1 MKILSIQIAD
11 LASCGG
17 ILDGLSLSLRRA
29 SPNRTPKFDPLC
41 LIGPNGA
48 GKSQFLQVL
57 AEIFQSAWHA
67 CAPAEERQGG
77 LAGHAFTVEYLIWT
91 DVELPPKHVRVS
103 RSATETQVVVETLND
118 GAWAQHDTDEPA
130 TRSLLPARIVGYT
143 SGENETLSV
152 PFFTSRS
159 GYAEEVRTRALPT
172 RLKAQPTL
180 ETTGDPLEPRL
191 LLIDYATHLE
201 VLVANLLL
209 GSPEQQRRLLE
220 IAHLDSLRSVR
231 CVIQLAT
238 NKASAA
244 VRRQSHRKGIQ
255 LTDELEGYIENLKA
269 CATCW
274 DYEDAREVY
283 TFDYWCDGE
292 TTAAL
297 GEFFGAAF
305 ELYRALHKLALLN
318 DLAISRAARRRFDRD
333 VSTQRFAARLPE
345 PPDEDKVFRFEQVTF
360 LAGDGSRTVDYVS
373 LSDGEHQR
381 VEILGVFA
389 MISEKN
395 VLFLLDEPESHFNP
409 QWRVGFMSELRSV
422 PTGNGDRSTVSDA
435 AAQEVLLT
443 THAPFVPS
451 DMPRENVVIFNRVE
465 GGKVAPRSPDIQ
477 TFGASFDEI
486 LEHCFRIDPP
496 ISQLARSEIGELLSS
511 DDVERIEAAIPRL
524 GASVEKIH
532 LLDHL
537 RRLKS

>member
-1 MKILSIQIAD
+1 MKLLSVEIDDIS
-11 LASCGG
+11 SCGG
-17 ILDGLSLSLRRA
+17 ILNGLAMSLRYA
-29 SPNRTPKFDPLC
+29 SRHQEPKFDPIC

-48 GKSQFLQVL
+48 GKSQFLQAL

-77 LAGHAFTVEYLIWT
+77 IASHAFTVEYLIWQ
-91 DVELPPKHVRVS
+91 DIGAPPVRVRLA
-103 RSATETQVVVETLND
+103 RSATDSAIVFETLDD
-118 GAWAQHDTDEPA
+118 GEWVRHSPLDPS
-130 TRSLLPARIVGYT
+130 TRSLLPTRVIGYT

-152 PFFTSRS
+152 PFFASRS

-172 RLKAQPTL
+172 RPGAQLTL
-180 ETTGDPLEPRL
+180 EATGDPLEPRL
-191 LLIDYATHLE
+191 MLIDYATHLE

-209 GSPEQQRRLLE
+209 GTPAQRRVLLKV
-220 IAHLDSLRSVR
+220 ARLDSLRSVR
-231 CVIQLAT
+231 CVIQLNT
-238 NKASAA
+238 TRKAAA
-244 VRRQSHRKGIQ
+244 GVRRQSRRKGIQ
-255 LTDELEGYIENLKA
+255 LTDELESYIENLKA
-269 CATCW
+269 CSTCW
-274 DYEDAREVY
+274 DYESDREVY

-292 TTAAL
+292 TSVAL
-297 GEFFGAAF
+297 GSFFESAF

-333 VSTQRFAARLPE
+333 MSTQRFAARLPE

-360 LAGDGSRTVDYVS
+360 RAADGDRTVDYVS

-389 MISEKN
+389 MIKESN

-409 QWRVGFMSELRSV
+409 QWRVAFMSELRTV
-422 PTGNGDRSTVSDA
+422 PTADGDRESVSDA
-435 AAQEVLLT
+435 TAQEVLLT

-451 DMPRENVVIFNRVE
+451 DMARENVVIFERVD
-465 GGKVAPRSPDIQ
+465 GKIAPRSPDIQ
-477 TFGASFDEI
+477 TFGASFEEI

-496 ISQLARSEIGELLSS
+496 ISELAHAEIKQLIAS
-511 DDVERIEAAIPRL
+511 DDVARIEAAIPKL
-524 GASVEKIH
+524 GASVEKVH